1 MLCRR
6 NGLYFNIRPS
16 VKNRIS
22 KPSKFNQRNLT
33 HSVMNCRPLNFDT
46 LNPKVKKVQ
55 YAVRGAIVIRATE
68 IEKELSQVK
77 LHS

>member
-1 MLCRR
+1 
-6 NGLYFNIRPS
+6 
-16 VKNRIS
+16 
-22 KPSKFNQRNLT
+22 
-33 HSVMNCRPLNFDT
+33 MNCRPLNFDT

-77 LHS
+77 LYSSLTPSEYFYDLLS

>member
-1 MLCRR
+1 
-6 NGLYFNIRPS
+6 
-16 VKNRIS
+16 
-22 KPSKFNQRNLT
+22 
-33 HSVMNCRPLNFDT
+33 MNCRPLNFDT